1 MKTCAHCGVQ
11 NPDEAASCQTCH
23 AVTFVSALPE
33 AGGGHI
39 ISPAEQQFWRGIT
52 HRQFAVVLVRMQAI
66 WFLFYTVYAM
76 TSLPSY
82 FPDFHEIFAAN
93 RLRPV
98 MDTRAFMEVLRIVM
112 NLAAGLAC
120 IQYADRIVSWLVRDM
135 VSSGPP
141 SPPTEPV
148 SGEAVSSASRKEP

>member
-1 MKTCAHCGVQ
+1 MKTCAHCEVQ

-23 AVTFVSALPE
+23 AVTFISASPE

-39 ISPAEQQFWRGIT
+39 ISPAEQQFWRRMT
-52 HRQFAVVLVRMQAI
+52 HRQFVVVLVRIQAI
-66 WFLFYTVYAM
+66 WFLFNMVYAM

-120 IQYADRIVSWLVRDM
+120 IQYADRIVSWLVKDM
-135 VSSGPP
+135 VPP
-141 SPPTEPV
+141 QPPNPPAEPV
-148 SGEAVSSASRKEP
+148 SGDAGSSVGRKEP